1 MEKGNNMMDH
11 IDANQTV
18 RLFCQAWFE
27 QRDAGAALEY
37 VADDI
42 RFVGT
47 GDNEYACGKD
57 DMFQYL
63 LQDIREIPEPFGVDF
78 SVVYEQYPEESV
90 YILSSEFTLR
100 NTVYSW
106 LLRCFFVLH
115 LQDGRWLVSTL
126 NFSEP
131 ASSQRN
137 GEHYPKA
144 LVMENIAKQRQ
155 ELLNEAFAGGMMGHY
170 MGDGSPFYFI
180 NQRMLRYLGYLDEKE
195 FVEEIDGC
203 ISNCIH
209 PEDRALAGQSIAA
222 QLDRGEEY
230 TVEYRMRKKDG
241 SYIWIHDT
249 GHKTVAEDGRPAIT
263 SVCSDITAQK
273 LAQLEVMNIYNN
285 IPGAVFRCRFDS
297 DFSVIDVNDGLFD
310 FLGYSRE

>member
-1 MEKGNNMMDH
+1 MMDH

-106 LLRCFFVLH
+106 LLRCFSY
-115 LQDGRWLVSTL
+115 ST
-126 NFSEP
+126 S
-131 ASSQRN
+131 R
-137 GEHYPKA
+137 
-144 LVMENIAKQRQ
+144 ME
-155 ELLNEAFAGGMMGHY
+155 GG
-170 MGDGSPFYFI
+170 
-180 NQRMLRYLGYLDEKE
+180 
-195 FVEEIDGC
+195 
-203 ISNCIH
+203 
-209 PEDRALAGQSIAA
+209 
-222 QLDRGEEY
+222 
-230 TVEYRMRKKDG
+230 
-241 SYIWIHDT
+241 W
-249 GHKTVAEDGRPAIT
+249 
-263 SVCSDITAQK
+263 
-273 LAQLEVMNIYNN
+273 
-285 IPGAVFRCRFDS
+285 
-297 DFSVIDVNDGLFD
+297 
-310 FLGYSRE
+310 